1 MSDTSKHVG
10 KRPICVNLDSR
21 IAALPDGSV
30 RSVLALFAHLENLAT
45 RELAKDAA
53 PGEKPAFLPHAVVM
67 NHPADPEAQKPGT
80 CFRELGRQ
88 VLRTAKSQVRVLRK
102 QTQDIQSL
110 VLINNWAVAGG
121 LWAELLFRC
130 KTPLFELGLL
140 EELWGISPNDLVV
153 GGWSLTQH
161 WHQFVLIQAEVE
173 ILLTRRQSIVEL
185 SDILE
190 AHLGHW
196 LKRFSEILERLDE
209 ESMA

>member
-1 MSDTSKHVG
+1 MSDTSKQVG
-10 KRPICVNLDSR
+10 KRPICVNLDNQ
-21 IAALPDGSV
+21 IASLPDRSL

-45 RELAKDAA
+45 RELTKDAA
-53 PGEKPAFLPHAVVM
+53 PGEKPAFAPHAVVIS
-67 NHPADPEAQKPGT
+67 HQGCQEGPKQGT

-102 QTQDIQSL
+102 QTEDIQSL
-110 VLINNWAVAGG
+110 VLINNWGVAGG

-173 ILLTRRQSIVEL
+173 ILLARRQSLVEL

-209 ESMA
+209 ESVA